1 MLKVEG
7 RNKLKR
13 NTMHLEGGM
22 EQQCQLDVERN
33 PIGHVDLLARTW
45 NGAIKGESVAII

>member
-1 MLKVEG
+1 MLKVDR

-22 EQQCQLDVERN
+22 EQQSLSDVERN
-33 PIGHVDLLARTW
+33 LLGHVDLLARTW
-45 NGAIKGESVAII
+45 NGAVTGESVAIT